1 MSPPLTP
8 TAPRPAL
15 GQSRRERAAM
25 AVLLLAILA
34 MLLLSLGL
42 GPAALSW
49 RAVVGGLLDPADP
62 LAGLIVWQ
70 IRLPRV
76 LLALLI
82 GLVLGLSGAALQGLL
97 RNPLAEPGLLGI
109 SPAAAFGAV
118 AVFYSGLSGAFA
130 LALPLGGI
138 LGATCAVALLHLL
151 ARRGG
156 VLTLI
161 LAGVAVS
168 SFAGALTSLALNLS
182 PNPFAATEIV
192 FWLLGSVADRSW
204 EQVALALPFMALGS
218 LLLATAGRGLEA
230 LSLGED
236 AAQTLGHPPQRT
248 RALVVLGTAL
258 AVGAA
263 TAVAGA
269 IGFVGLIVPH
279 LLRPLVGHR
288 PGRLLPLAALGGG
301 ALLLAADLAV
311 RWLSPGPELKLG
323 VVTALVG
330 APFFLVLLLR
340 LRREAA

>member
-1 MSPPLTP
+1 MKPPEPHCEGAAGQRSHAGAAATLLTG
-8 TAPRPAL
+8 L
-15 GQSRRERAAM
+15 
-25 AVLLLAILA
+25 AVLLFAISLTTGPA
-34 MLLLSLGL
+34 QLSLL
-42 GPAALSW
+42 ATFK
-49 RAVVGGLLDPADP
+49 GLLDPADP
-62 LAGLIVWQ
+62 VAGLIVWE
-70 IRLPRV
+70 IRLPRT
-76 LLALLI
+76 LLAFLL
-82 GLVLGLSGAALQGLL
+82 GTVLGLSGAALQGLL
-97 RNPLAEPGLLGI
+97 RNPLAEPGLLGV

-118 AVFYSGLSGAFA
+118 AVFYSGLAGSFA

-138 LGATCAVALLHLL
+138 VGAGVAVLLLQLL
-151 ARRGG
+151 AGRGG

-182 PNPFAATEIV
+182 PNPFATSEIV

-204 EQVALALPFMALGS
+204 QQVALALPFLVLGS
-218 LLLATAGRGLEA
+218 GLLLSATRGLEA
-230 LSLGED
+230 LSLGEE
-236 AAQTLGHPPQRT
+236 AAATLGHPPKRT
-248 RALVVLGTAL
+248 RGMVVFGTAL

-301 ALLLAADLAV
+301 TLLLAADLCV
-311 RWLSPGPELKLG
+311 RLLSPGPELKLG

-330 APFFLVLLLR
+330 APFFLLLLLR
-340 LRREAA
+340 LRREIV